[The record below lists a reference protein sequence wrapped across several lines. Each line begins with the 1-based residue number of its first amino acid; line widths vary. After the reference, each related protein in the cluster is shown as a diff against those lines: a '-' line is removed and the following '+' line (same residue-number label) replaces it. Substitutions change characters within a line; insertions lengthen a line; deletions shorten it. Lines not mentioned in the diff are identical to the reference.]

1 MIQPRSFPN
10 RQFLELRQEPVSQPT
25 SISQYRELLA
35 IIGELHPGDSIVG
48 NYRLTND
55 GKIDLRSRSGNV
67 LLQVKLDA
75 EAESGSI
82 SQFVAG
88 KWSRIAQATI
98 RHSGQVIIK
107 VTSASSLSLL
117 FDSEH
122 LGEVLLNVEDVA
134 RIHGNG
140 NWEAFERNLVADTL
154 PVEELLIRSP
164 EALEQRVGSEIATRD
179 DLIFDIGFYDG
190 SDTAY
195 YLWRGYN
202 VVAVE
207 ANPVLAARGAEYFSE
222 FVASGRLHILNA
234 AICDRS
240 GTLPFFVNRVRPEWS
255 STQEKAASRGLGV
268 EKVEVMA
275 VPPSVLFEAFGI
287 PHYLKIDIEGEDLCV
302 IDALLKVDR
311 KPQYVSFEVGPRVA
325 LAALEQLNLAGYLR
339 FNIVD
344 QSKIHMTLDHR
355 VLPTES
361 SLSGP
366 EMFRFRRGSSGT
378 FGERLGG
385 PWLDLPSTKRWA
397 ETFLSRVAARNQAA
411 SERDSIAFGDW
422 FDIHAAR

>member
-1 MIQPRSFPN
+1 MSTQAST
-10 RQFLELRQEPVSQPT
+10 V
-25 SISQYRELLA
+25 SQYRELLA
-35 IIGELHPGDSIVG
+35 IIGELRPGDSIVG

-75 EAESGSI
+75 EAETGSV
-82 SQFVAG
+82 SQFVSG
-88 KWSRIAQATI
+88 KWNRIAQASI
-98 RHSGQVIIK
+98 RHSGGLTMK
-107 VTSASSLSLL
+107 VASPGCLNLS
-117 FDSEH
+117 FDGEH

-140 NWEAFERNLVADTL
+140 NWEAFERNFEAKPL
-154 PVEELLIRSP
+154 PVEELLITSP
-164 EALEQRVGSEIATRD
+164 EALERRVSSEIATRD

-195 YLWRGYN
+195 YLWRGFN

-207 ANPVLAARGAEYFSE
+207 ANPVLAARGAEYFNE
-222 FVASGRLHILNA
+222 FVASGRLFIVNA
-234 AICDRS
+234 AVCDRK

-255 STQEKAASRGLGV
+255 STQEKAASRGLGA
-268 EKVEVMA
+268 ERIEVMA
-275 VPPSVLFEAFGI
+275 ITPSVLFAAFGV

-302 IDALLKVDR
+302 VESLLKIDHR
-311 KPQYVSFEVGPRVA
+311 PQYVSFEVGPRVA
-325 LAALEQLNLAGYLR
+325 LAALEKLDLAGYSR

-344 QSKIHMTLDHR
+344 QSKMHMTLDHR
-355 VLPTES
+355 VLPAES
-361 SLSGP
+361 SLPGP
-366 EMFRFRRGSSGT
+366 ELFRFRRGSSGT

-385 PWLDLPSTKRWA
+385 PWLDLSTAKQWV
-397 ETFLSRVAARNQAA
+397 ETFLSRVAARNKAA
-411 SERDSIAFGDW
+411 AESDSIAFGDW